1 MTERLKLLEKI
12 AEREAF
18 LRARVSPWDPADGWS
33 SEIEYLR
40 DIDSELDRLY
50 RELDAL
56 GAEIELE
63 EEQEAEDDL
72 PDIVY
77 NFTNGDN
84 PAEAF
89 SNEVC
94 RLTALR
100 VSDARRRCDGVK
112 RLTGAYIDQVG
123 ERPNEGELD
132 ELANWIIFGPSGLTD
147 KQRIKNRLFKAKEVR
162 HG

>member
-18 LRARVSPWDPADGWS
+18 LRARVSPWNPDEGWS
-33 SEIEYLR
+33 SETEYLR
-40 DIDSELDRLY
+40 DIDAELDRLY
-50 RELDAL
+50 RKLNAL

-63 EEQEAEDDL
+63 GEEETEDDL
-72 PDIVY
+72 PDIQY
-77 NFTNGDN
+77 DFKAGEN
-84 PAEAF
+84 PAALF
-89 SNEVC
+89 SDEVC

-100 VSDARRRCDGVK
+100 VSDAALRCEGVK
-112 RLTGAYIDQVG
+112 RLTDAYIDQVG

-132 ELANWIIFGPSGLTD
+132 ELANWVIFGPGGLSLRQTM
-147 KQRIKNRLFKAKEVR
+147 KNRLFRAKEVR

>member
-1 MTERLKLLEKI
+1 MSERLQLLEKI

-72 PDIVY
+72 PDIQY
-77 NFTNGDN
+77 DFKAGEN
-84 PAEAF
+84 PAALF
-89 SNEVC
+89 SDEVC

-100 VSDARRRCDGVK
+100 ISDAFLRCEGVK
-112 RLTGAYIDQVG
+112 RLTDAYVDQVG
-123 ERPNEGELD
+123 ERPDPRELE
-132 ELANWIIFGPSGLTD
+132 ELTNWVIFGPGGLSLRQTM
-147 KQRIKNRLFKAKEVR
+147 KNRLFRAKEVR